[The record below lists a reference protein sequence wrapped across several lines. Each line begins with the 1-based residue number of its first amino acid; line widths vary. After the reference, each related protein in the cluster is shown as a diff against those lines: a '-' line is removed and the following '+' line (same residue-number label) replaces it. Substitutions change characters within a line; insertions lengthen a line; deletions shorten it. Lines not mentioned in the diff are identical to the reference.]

1 MPLWRLL
8 LSLSPKELVATLDLS
23 HIEDEMTAEQAAELL
38 ESCSAGRCERE
49 SALAGSYP
57 GYDTSFGWISLS
69 DEEVRAGAVRARD
82 AGFKALKLKVGS
94 KDPERDVRRAL
105 LVREAVG
112 DDLDLA
118 VDANQQWSLATAIT
132 MCTRMAPAR
141 LLWVEE
147 PCHADDIAAHRKLHE
162 TTGATVAVGE
172 AIPNRVVFK
181 NFLSA
186 GACQLAQLDPARQAG
201 ISECIVIA
209 MMAVRRSIRVTHHVG
224 DMGSVAQHLMPFYRV
239 ALNQPDGVFLE
250 HIPHLNQYFVYPPV
264 VKAGAYSLPTSGA
277 VGASMEL
284 KPSDELLAIGRC
296 TAADVTIAEAS
307 SSAAASSAASV

>member
-1 MPLWRLL
+1 
-8 LSLSPKELVATLDLS
+8 
-23 HIEDEMTAEQAAELL
+23 MTAEQATELL
-38 ESCSAGRCERE
+38 VASAAGRTERE
-49 SALAGSYP
+49 AALGGQYP

-112 DDLDLA
+112 EGLHLA
-118 VDANQQWSLATAIT
+118 VDANQQWSLEQAVA
-132 MCTRMAPAR
+132 MCSRMAPAR

-147 PCHADDIAAHRKLHE
+147 PCHPDDIAAHRALHE
-162 TTGATVAVGE
+162 KTGATVAVGE

-201 ISECIVIA
+201 ISECLVIA
-209 MMAVRRSIRVTHHVG
+209 MMAVRRGVRVTHHVG
-224 DMGSVAQHLMPFYRV
+224 DMGAVAQHLMPFYRV

-250 HIPHLNQYFVYPPV
+250 HIPHLNDYFVHPPV
-264 VKAGAYSLPTSGA
+264 VKDGAYTLPTSGA

-284 KPSDELLAIGRC
+284 KPTADLLALGGC
-296 TAADVTIAEAS
+296 TVALVPAAGSHAGPRA
-307 SSAAASSAASV
+307 SSAAAAAAASE